1 MTIVMSTTDILIT
14 LLAGGLLGISFSLIT
29 FKFLTCKEIE
39 RERFIASTKIY
50 SELLLK
56 KRDRQYVYSD
66 VARKVINQVHAS
78 ILLQE
83 SKKAPQIT

>member
-14 LLAGGLLGISFSLIT
+14 LLAGGLLGISFSLLT
-29 FKFLTCKEIE
+29 FKFLTDKERQ
-39 RERFIASTKIY
+39 RERFIASAKLY
-50 SELLLK
+50 NEFLLK
-56 KRDRQYVYSD
+56 KKDRKYVYSD

-83 SKKAPQIT
+83 SKKTPQIT